1 MVEIRSPF
9 IILLIPMKL
18 PNLPVVVLTTRSVV
32 FGTLRD
38 LLH

>member
-18 PNLPVVVLTTRSVV
+18 LNLPVVVLANRLVV
-32 FGTLRD
+32 FGTLRGPPR
-38 LLH
+38 